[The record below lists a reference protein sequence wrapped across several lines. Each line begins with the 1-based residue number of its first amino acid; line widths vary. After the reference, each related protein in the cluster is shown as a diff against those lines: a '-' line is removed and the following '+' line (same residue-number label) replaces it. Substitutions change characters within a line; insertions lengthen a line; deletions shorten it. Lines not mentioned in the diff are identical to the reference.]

1 MCLDRTKRPPFVRLA
16 YTIPRRRAAL
26 LFAKVSCSEYTMSVR
41 VNLPRMLARAVSY
54 YGKVYEV
61 TESEALGR
69 LLSGLETM
77 IVEGVSLGEIGRDW
91 QRVARETLE
100 LVRKEA
106 ALVAPVVDQSV
117 EGGGTFAP
125 IDPIVQPTDGS
136 LPDLEVSTK
145 LRSGYVGV
153 YANGSRGWRAQVP
166 ALAADGARSGPR
178 FLGTRSTPL
187 LAAQDR
193 RAYFVEHKLPYGPL
207 AETVEWLRS
216 RHPEMS
222 DEQLLQEARELDAL
236 KPPA

>member
-1 MCLDRTKRPPFVRLA
+1 M
-16 YTIPRRRAAL
+16 

-41 VNLPRMLARAVSY
+41 VNLPRMLARAVSH

-61 TESEALGR
+61 TESEALSR

-77 IVEGVSLGEIGRDW
+77 IVEGISLGEIGRDW

-100 LVRKEA
+100 LARKEEA
-106 ALVAPVVDQSV
+106 PVAPVVDQSA

-125 IDPIVQPTDGS
+125 IDPIVQSTDGS

-153 YANGSRGWRAQVP
+153 YANGARGWRAQVP
-166 ALAADGARSGPR
+166 TLAADDAHSGPFPRVSR
-178 FLGTRSTPL
+178 FLGTRPTPL

-216 RHPEMS
+216 RHPKMS

-236 KPPA
+236 KPST